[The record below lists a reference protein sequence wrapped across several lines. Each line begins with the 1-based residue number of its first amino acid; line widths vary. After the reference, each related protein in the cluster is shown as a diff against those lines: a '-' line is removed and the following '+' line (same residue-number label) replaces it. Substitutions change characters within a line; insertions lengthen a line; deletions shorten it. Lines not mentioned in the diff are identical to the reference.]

1 MTLVL
6 GLSGSL
12 RRGSHNTRL
21 LRAAAAKLPPGAR
34 LVHWEGLA
42 AIPPFDEDAEQGP
55 APEPV
60 ARLRHAIAGVDA
72 VLVSTP
78 EYNGSVPGQLKNA
91 LDWLSR
97 PLHETPLRGKPVAV
111 TGASTGLFGAVWAQA
126 DLRRILRTMGA
137 AVLDDELPIGQAD
150 TAFGSSGRL
159 ADPRADDALRK
170 LVEALAVAAA
180 PGDAPDLRPPARLAD
195 PCAA

>member
-1 MTLVL
+1 MTLIL

-12 RRGSHNTRL
+12 RRGSHNTRVL
-21 LRAAAAKLPPGAR
+21 HAAAAKLPPGAR
-34 LVHWEGLA
+34 LVHWEDLA

-60 ARLRHAIAGVDA
+60 ARLRHAVAAVDA
-72 VLVSTP
+72 VLISTP

-97 PLHETPLRGKPVAV
+97 PLHETPLRDKPVAV

-126 DLRRILRTMGA
+126 DLRRILRTIGA
-137 AVLDDELPIGQAD
+137 AVLDDELPIVQAD
-150 TAFGSSGRL
+150 TAFGRAGEL
-159 ADPRADDALRK
+159 ADPRADDALRLMVDA
-170 LVEALAVAAA
+170 LVRAAA
-180 PGDAPDLRPPARLAD
+180 PGAGPALKTPASLLD
-195 PCAA
+195 SCAA